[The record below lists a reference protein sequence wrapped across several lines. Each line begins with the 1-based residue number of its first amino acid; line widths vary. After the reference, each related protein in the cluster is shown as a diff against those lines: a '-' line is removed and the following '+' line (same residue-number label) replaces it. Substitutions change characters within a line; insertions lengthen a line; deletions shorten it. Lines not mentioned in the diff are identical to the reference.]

1 MIFGLASWVWISSLT
16 RSIGAVAVLA
26 TAPATPPAQKSMRN
40 CVMPPFSEGAGA
52 TNWPLPV
59 AKFLLRARGAEG
71 TAQTWGTA
79 QLALLARAGLE

>member
-1 MIFGLASWVWISSLT
+1 
-16 RSIGAVAVLA
+16 
-26 TAPATPPAQKSMRN
+26 
-40 CVMPPFSEGAGA
+40 MPPFSEGAGA